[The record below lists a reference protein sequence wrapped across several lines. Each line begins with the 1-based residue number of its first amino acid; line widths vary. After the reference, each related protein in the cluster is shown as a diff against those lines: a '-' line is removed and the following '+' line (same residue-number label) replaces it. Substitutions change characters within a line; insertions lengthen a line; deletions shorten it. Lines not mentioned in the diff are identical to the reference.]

1 MTRLAR
7 TLLSS
12 IGSKMVMAVTG
23 LLLLLFV
30 IGHMLGNLQVF
41 AGPEQLNAYAAKLQ
55 SMGPLLWLV
64 RFGLLAIFLLHVAAA
79 LKVNAANRAA
89 RPETYHYRATLQ
101 TGIAARTMLLGG
113 LLILAFLV
121 YHILHF
127 TLGVTDPENF
137 HLTDAQGHH
146 DVYSMVV
153 LGFRQWPVAVSY
165 IVAQVLLGMHISH
178 GASSAFQTLG
188 VTHPRLIWLKT
199 GLGPF
204 LGTIIVIGNVSIP
217 LACLLGLVPL
227 PPLS

>member
-1 MTRLAR
+1 MSRLAR

-12 IGSKMVMAVTG
+12 IGSKVVMAVTG

-30 IGHMLGNLQVF
+30 LAHMLGNLQVF

-55 SMGPLLWLV
+55 SLGPLLWV
-64 RFGLLAIFLLHVAAA
+64 ARFVILGLFLIHVAAA

-89 RPETYHYRATLQ
+89 RPDTYHFRATVQ

-121 YHILHF
+121 YHVLHF

-137 HLTDAQGHH
+137 HFTDPQGRH

-153 LGFRQWPVAVSY
+153 LGFRQWPVATSY
-165 IVAQVLLGMHISH
+165 IVAQILLGMHISH

-188 VTHPRLIWLKT
+188 VTHPRLQWLKT

-204 LGTIIVIGNVSIP
+204 LGTLVVLGNVSMP